1 MENVVENLKNKMLDN
16 IKNMTTKK
24 LCERINAYAVATKY
38 SNDGDIVCKIQ
49 DTLRASVK
57 IVLIDSEYF
66 GTEDDFITIDDP
78 IDNDFKD
85 LFIRDV
91 LSRWN
96 NLSTDEKMDYIN
108 TFID

>member
-1 MENVVENLKNKMLDN
+1 MENVLESFKNKMLDN
-16 IKNMTTKK
+16 IKNMTTEK

-38 SNDGDIVCKIQ
+38 SNAGDIVCKIQ

-91 LSRWN
+91 LSGWN
-96 NLSTDEKMDYIN
+96 SLNTDEKMDYIN
-108 TFID
+108 NFTD